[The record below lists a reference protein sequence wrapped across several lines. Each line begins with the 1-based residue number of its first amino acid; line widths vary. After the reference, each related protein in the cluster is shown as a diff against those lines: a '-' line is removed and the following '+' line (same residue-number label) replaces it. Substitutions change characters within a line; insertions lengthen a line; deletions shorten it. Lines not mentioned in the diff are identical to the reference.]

1 MPRSLSSVPMSV
13 LFSQAFNHS
22 FDFLRSGAL
31 WKHHTRADTVKLL
44 RIEAHDAALIA
55 FISNH
60 NTLRDDDATDFVLSR
75 ARDLFVHGHGKI
87 SSHSWSNSF
96 PSLWN
101 NYILPHDM
109 QKVNSF
115 DCKCSVNHLSD
126 LQVAISC
133 NTKSLDLIWQYVIV
147 KVRHSDTNFTCG

>member
-1 MPRSLSSVPMSV
+1 MKPPPALM
-13 LFSQAFNHS
+13 LFSQTFNHG

-31 WKHHTRADTVKLL
+31 RKYHARADAMELL

-55 FISNH
+55 LIGNH
-60 NTLRDDDATDFVLSR
+60 DALRDDDATNFVLSC

-87 SSHSWSNSF
+87 SSHSWLNSV

-101 NYILPHDM
+101 NYILSHDT

-133 NTKSLDLIWQYVIV
+133 NAKSFGLIWQYVIV
-147 KVRHSDTNFTCG
+147 KVRHSDTNFTYG